1 MCATARSLTLEV
13 VGTQRIGKVTF
24 APLFRKNTLR
34 DSWFLE
40 CYGQKRWH
48 SFSWSRIRA
57 NFRGLSKMPEV
68 CQLNKSSERVR
79 VRHSNRT
86 LWTNTQRH
94 PETVQLQN
102 PKTCGWRV
110 GVALRL
116 QWHRENNSTIGLNL
130 DLWQPMVVVVVV
142 IFVSALL
149 ALWYSLKIGGADASE
164 AFEVGGWGGGTE
176 TLFLE
181 RVCPFACGSTLKRIW
196 RRVALSFEERKLWFW
211 CLFWWIW
218 KHDCSVSLPFA
229 GLVDMSGPFGSEQ
242 SSKYKRGKRQVSS
255 SVPCFSGF
263 LACFTFR
270 LSQWNRKYVEIQP

>member
-1 MCATARSLTLEV
+1 
-13 VGTQRIGKVTF
+13 VTF

-57 NFRGLSKMPEV
+57 SFRGLSKMPEV

-79 VRHSNRT
+79 VWHSNRT

-142 IFVSALL
+142 MFVSALL
-149 ALWYSLKIGGADASE
+149 ALWYSLKIGSADASE

-211 CLFWWIW
+211 CLFDGFESMIVVFLCHSQVWLT
-218 KHDCSVSLPFA
+218 CRARLVLSSLQNTKE
-229 GLVDMSGPFGSEQ
+229 GRDRLVRQ
-242 SSKYKRGKRQVSS
+242 SHAFQTS
-255 SVPCFSGF
+255 
-263 LACFTFR
+263 
-270 LSQWNRKYVEIQP
+270 